1 MTHVSPARPSNFI
14 ERLEDADRA
23 VLMQLVQRRESKKG
37 GMVFNAGSPGKNVYF
52 LESGQVKIYHLN
64 AEGREVLLWF
74 CLPGEIFGL
83 TEVCDGGGRQVYAQA
98 CEDSRLLSADR
109 ALFKD
114 FIATRPAA
122 AMLVIDVL
130 SSRLRG
136 LGHVI
141 EEMVASDVTERV
153 FHLILRLADNYG
165 YRIGDDVHLDIHIT
179 HQEMANMIGCTRQS
193 VTSALGML
201 KRLRVLSFQN
211 HHILIHRDRL
221 PNDGE
226 VAAHKVA

>member
-1 MTHVSPARPSNFI
+1 MSPNPLRPSNFI
-14 ERLEDADRA
+14 ERLNDADRA
-23 VLMQLVQRRESKKG
+23 TLMQQVQRREIQKG
-37 GMVFNAGSPGKNVYF
+37 VLIFNAGSPGKNVYF

-64 AEGREVLLWF
+64 AEGREALLWF

-83 TEVCDGGGRQVYAQA
+83 TEVCHGGGRQVYAQA
-98 CEDSRLLSADR
+98 CEDSRLLSVDR
-109 ALFKD
+109 TLFKE
-114 FIATRPAA
+114 FLATRPAA

-130 SSRLRG
+130 AWRLRS

-153 FHLILRLADNYG
+153 FHLILRLADSYG
-165 YRIGDDVHLDIHIT
+165 HRVGEEVHLGIHIT

-201 KRLRVLSFQN
+201 KRLGVLSFQN
-211 HHILIHRDRL
+211 HHIRIHRDRL
-221 PNDGE
+221 PDTD
-226 VAAHKVA
+226 ASIQIA

>member
-1 MTHVSPARPSNFI
+1 MTHGNPPRPSNFI
-14 ERLEDADRA
+14 ERLDAADRA
-23 VLMQLVQRRESKKG
+23 TLMLLVQHRENPKG
-37 GMVFNAGSPGKNVYF
+37 TMVFNAGSPGKNVYF

-64 AEGREVLLWF
+64 AEGREALLWF

-83 TEVCDGGGRQVYAQA
+83 TEVCHGGGRQVYAQA
-98 CEDSRLLSADR
+98 CEDTQLLSVDR
-109 ALFKD
+109 AQFKE
-114 FIATRPAA
+114 FLATRPAA

-130 SSRLRG
+130 AWRLRN

-153 FHLILRLADNYG
+153 FHLILRLADSYG
-165 YRIGDDVHLDIHIT
+165 QRVGDEVHLDIHIT

-201 KRLRVLSFQN
+201 KRLGVLSFQN
-211 HHILIHRDRL
+211 HHIQIHRDRL
-221 PNDGE
+221 PDSTVPN
-226 VAAHKVA
+226 KVA